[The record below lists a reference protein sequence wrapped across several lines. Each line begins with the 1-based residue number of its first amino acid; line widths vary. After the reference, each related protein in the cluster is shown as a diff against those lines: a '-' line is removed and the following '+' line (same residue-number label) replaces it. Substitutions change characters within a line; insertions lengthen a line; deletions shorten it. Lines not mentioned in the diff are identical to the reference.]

1 MPHSNFTR
9 VEDFCPKKV
18 ACVFIDLAQ
27 KSKNIRDYY
36 GTFYEFIR
44 ENVELFPGLNAKDQ
58 SAMKHANGLCQEVFT
73 MNEDEIAENYNA

>member
-9 VEDFCPKKV
+9 VEDFCPKKL
-18 ACVFIDLAQ
+18 AAAFIDLATEWTTA
-27 KSKNIRDYY
+27 KDDN

-44 ENVELFPGLNAKDQ
+44 ENVELFPGLNTKDQ

>member
-1 MPHSNFTR
+1 MTHSNFIR
-9 VEDFCPKKV
+9 VEDFCPNKL
-18 ACVFIDLAQ
+18 AAAFIDLAIDGTTA
-27 KSKNIRDYY
+27 KDDN

-73 MNEDEIAENYNA
+73 MNEDEISENYNA